1 MKNLLG
7 MLNFPEIFNWS
18 WTFGLSWLTLL
29 VYFILGI
36 ILAIVPLIYLFTAF
50 ASLLR
55 REKKTLNEKKHF
67 PTVTIFVPTYNEEKN
82 VERILNSLN
91 NLNYPKDKIE
101 FVFVDD
107 STDDTFKIIE
117 EKTKNWKNAKR
128 IKHKKR
134 LTKAYGLNEAL
145 SISKGEIVVVYDAD
159 CSVNPDSIKNLVK
172 HFDKPE
178 VVAVQGRYEAE
189 RLNTLSRIIDL
200 EYTLWQGGQLVATP
214 VLIGYNYAVRRS
226 YLEKT
231 GGWDPEMLAE
241 DHELWYRIYA
251 DGYKIVYTDKPGVK
265 VLEPPT
271 LKDFVRQRRR
281 WSRGSDQATAKYSH
295 LRLKMFPKPRIPN
308 FLSFSARYIA
318 PSLNAV
324 CLALLPVT
332 LAIGLIYHEV
342 LPLLILFLG
351 TCFLIS
357 LAALIFCIRLGKIR
371 AWLYFVPLSFLV
383 LYQNILFF
391 RVRKKEVTW
400 EKTQK

>member
-1 MKNLLG
+1 MLNLLW
-7 MLNFPEIFNWS
+7 IFD
-18 WTFGLSWLTLL
+18 LSWFTLV
-29 VYFILGI
+29 VYLILGI
-36 ILAIVPLIYLFTAF
+36 ILGIVPLIYLLTAF
-50 ASLLR
+50 ASIFRKSKRIVKEEENL
-55 REKKTLNEKKHF
+55 
-67 PTVTIFVPTYNEEKN
+67 PTVTIIVPTYNEEKN
-82 VERILNSLN
+82 VKRVLNSLSE
-91 NLNYPKDKIE
+91 LNYPQDKIE

-107 STDDTFKIIE
+107 STDATFRIIE
-117 EKTKNWKNAKR
+117 KKTKNWENAKR

-145 SISKGEIVVVYDAD
+145 SVSKGEIVAVYDAD
-159 CSVNPDSIKNLVK
+159 CSINPDSVANLVK

-178 VVAVQGRYEAE
+178 VIAVQGRYEAE
-189 RLNTLSRIIDL
+189 GLNILSRIIDL

-251 DGYKIVYTDKPGVK
+251 DGYKIVYTDSPGVK

-271 LKDFVRQRRR
+271 LKDFVLQRRR

-295 LRLKMFPKPRIPN
+295 LRLKIFPKPRIPN

-324 CLALLPVT
+324 CLLLLPIT
-332 LAIGLIYHEV
+332 IALGLFYHEV
-342 LPLLILFLG
+342 LPLFILCLG
-351 TCFLIS
+351 TCFWIGLS
-357 LAALIFCIRLGKIR
+357 ALLFCIRLGKLR

-391 RVRKKEVTW
+391 RVRRKEVLW

>member
-1 MKNLLG
+1 MTQPLLILDFG
-7 MLNFPEIFNWS
+7 IFNFS
-18 WTFGLSWLTLL
+18 GIFDLPWLTLVIYL
-29 VYFILGI
+29 ILGI
-36 ILAIVPLIYLFTAF
+36 ILAIVPLIYLLTAF
-50 ASLLR
+50 ASIFR
-55 REKKTLNEKKHF
+55 GKRQIVYEKKNL
-67 PTVTIFVPTYNEEKN
+67 PTVTVIVPTYNEEKN
-82 VERILNSLN
+82 VGRVLDSLN
-91 NLNYPKDKIE
+91 KLNYPKEKIE

-107 STDDTFKIIE
+107 STDATFKIIE
-117 EKTKNWKNAKR
+117 KKTKDWKNAKR

-134 LTKAYGLNEAL
+134 FTKAYGLNEAL
-145 SISKGEIVVVYDAD
+145 SVSKGEIVAVYDAD
-159 CSVNPDSIKNLVK
+159 CSINPDSVANLVK

-178 VVAVQGRYEAE
+178 VMAVQGRYEAE
-189 RLNTLSRIIDL
+189 RLNTLSRTIDL

-226 YLEKT
+226 YLEQT
-231 GGWDPEMLAE
+231 RGWDPEMLAE

-281 WSRGSDQATAKYSH
+281 WSRGSEQATAKYSH

-318 PSLNAV
+318 PSLNAL
-324 CLALLPVT
+324 CLALLPIT
-332 LAIGLIYHEV
+332 LTLGILHHEV
-342 LPLLILFLG
+342 LPLFILCLG
-351 TCFLIS
+351 TCFWIGLG
-357 LAALIFCIRLGKIR
+357 ALIFCIRLEKLR

-391 RVRKKEVTW
+391 RVRKKLVTW